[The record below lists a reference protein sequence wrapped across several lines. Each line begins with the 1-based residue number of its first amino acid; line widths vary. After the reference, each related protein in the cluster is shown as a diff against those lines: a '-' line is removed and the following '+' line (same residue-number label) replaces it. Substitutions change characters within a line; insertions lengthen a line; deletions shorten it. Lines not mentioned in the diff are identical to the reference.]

1 MHREPILPRIGEAVH
16 FRAKLSVKFNVL
28 ADGNKTVTEDY
39 FGMIEAIGTVLSP
52 PKKGYIQL
60 KVDSVQDPDTGLWMN
75 VQNPFSSLVVLDD
88 VDL

>member
-1 MHREPILPRIGEAVH
+1 
-16 FRAKLSVKFNVL
+16 VKFNVL
-28 ADGNKTVTEDY
+28 DGGNKTVTEDY
-39 FGMIEAIGTVLSP
+39 CGLIEAIGTVLSP

-75 VQNPFSSLVVLDD
+75 VQNPFSSFVVLDD